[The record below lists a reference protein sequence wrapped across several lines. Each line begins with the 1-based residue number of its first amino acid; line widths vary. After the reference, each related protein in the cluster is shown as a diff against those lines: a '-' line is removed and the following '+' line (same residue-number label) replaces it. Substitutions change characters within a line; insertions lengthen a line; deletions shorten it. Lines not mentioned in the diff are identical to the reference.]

1 MRLLLTNTQAAI
13 QLLVLMLNK
22 QPQLHPK
29 HNQLQPQHQLQLQ
42 TRQLLNQVLI
52 PQKLLVTIQPLQAM
66 QKKLSQKLL
75 KLQKLRRRLP
85 VLRMMQGTM
94 LI

>member
-1 MRLLLTNTQAAI
+1 MQLLLTNTQAAI

-22 QPQLHPK
+22 QLQLHPK
-29 HNQLQPQHQLQLQ
+29 HNQLQPQLQLQLQ
-42 TRQLLNQVLI
+42 MRQPLNQALI

-75 KLQKLRRRLP
+75 KLQRLRRRLP